1 MSAGTGVL
9 CYGVRGDG
17 RSETS
22 LTLVEFYFHWSSILH
37 ILMVIVISNNRNVRG
52 SVLFV
57 ATNVK
62 VTCFSVMATKNTK
75 MEMAPN
81 LEIVCSNLS

>member
-1 MSAGTGVL
+1 
-9 CYGVRGDG
+9 
-17 RSETS
+17 
-22 LTLVEFYFHWSSILH
+22 
-37 ILMVIVISNNRNVRG
+37 MVIVISTNRKVRG

-62 VTCFSVMATKNTK
+62 VTCFSVMTIKNTK

-81 LEIVCSNLS
+81 LEIVCFNLS